1 MKGAD
6 TRDSV
11 AKTLPQVFIV
21 ESLDFDD
28 ERAAR
33 LEGKVLA
40 DILKMCGKEPIYFY
54 FRTEAELVVL
64 AEKFYQS
71 GYRYLHVSCHGSD
84 TSIEATLDSISYAR
98 FAEIFDGKL
107 VNRRLF
113 ASACEVGNE
122 LFSQVVGGRNKGMH
136 SIAAPADAIRFDIAV
151 AFWSG
156 FYVKAFSIN
165 ETAMKAA
172 DITGIFQPLCTLFRT
187 KLHWSRYIAKSKRW
201 DHVLIK

>member
-1 MKGAD
+1 MQGAAKM
-6 TRDSV
+6 DS
-11 AKTLPQVFIV
+11 AKTLPQVFII

-33 LEGKVLA
+33 LEGRVLA
-40 DILKMCGKEPIYFY
+40 DVLRMCGKDPLYFY
-54 FRTEAELVVL
+54 FRTEAELIVL

-71 GYRYLHVSCHGSD
+71 GYRYLHLSCHGSD
-84 TSIEATLDSISYAR
+84 TSIEATLNSITYVR

-136 SIAAPADAIRFDIAV
+136 SVAAPADAIRFDIAV
-151 AFWSG
+151 AFWSA
-156 FYVKAFSIN
+156 FYVKAFYIN
-165 ETAMKAA
+165 ESAMKAA
-172 DITGIFQPLCTLFRT
+172 DITSIFQPLCTLFRT
-187 KLHWSRYIAKSKRW
+187 RLHWSRYSAKRRRW
-201 DHVLIK
+201 DHEVIC

>member
-1 MKGAD
+1 MQ
-6 TRDSV
+6 S
-11 AKTLPQVFIV
+11 AKTLPQVFII

-33 LEGKVLA
+33 LEGRVLA
-40 DILKMCGKEPIYFY
+40 DVLRMCGKDPLYFY
-54 FRTEAELVVL
+54 FRTEAELIVL

-71 GYRYLHVSCHGSD
+71 GYRYLHLSCHGSD
-84 TSIEATLDSISYAR
+84 TSIEATLNSITYVR

-136 SIAAPADAIRFDIAV
+136 SVAAPTDAIRFDIAV
-151 AFWSG
+151 AFWSA
-156 FYVKAFSIN
+156 FYVKAFYIN
-165 ETAMKAA
+165 ESAMKAA
-172 DITGIFQPLCTLFRT
+172 DITSIFQPLCTLFRT
-187 KLHWSRYIAKSKRW
+187 RLHWSRYSAKRRRW
-201 DHVLIK
+201 DHEVIC